1 MRVFPAGSVSHLA
14 GRGPAIIRATKKSG
28 TGTDPAATAF
38 FVAASTAG
46 GPVSTPRK
54 TIYNNL
60 FTSLRSSTWLARL
73 DRLGLPGAES
83 QAQGLVD
90 LITLQTYPVTG
101 TMTFAANLG
110 LTGDAAGG
118 LIDTGFIPS
127 SAGGHFTLNKA
138 MFGVAI
144 TSTRSAGQTWCAL
157 GTSSVD
163 PGESRIYPWYADN
176 NQYFSNNA
184 QFSGGTASPAA
195 VHGIYM
201 SNRPD
206 SGHIVSYRNT
216 TVIKNDAVAAN
227 SLDNISFLVAAT
239 HAGAGASADWS
250 GDTIAGFWIGDG
262 ATGDADQA
270 VLQGILNTYFTAIGA
285 L

>member
-1 MRVFPAGSVSHLA
+1 MFNWGTNSATLPSGGGA
-14 GRGPAIIRATKKSG
+14 AI
-28 TGTDPAATAF
+28 DPAAQA
-38 FVAASTAG
+38 
-46 GPVSTPRK
+46 
-54 TIYNNL
+54 L
-60 FTSLRSSTWLARL
+60 FTASANAGVSYSGGRQTTVNNAFVSLRSSGWLGRL
-73 DRLGLPGAES
+73 DRLCCPAAES
-83 QAQGLVD
+83 QGQGLID
-90 LITLQTYPVTG
+90 WITLQTYPVTA

-110 LTGDAAGG
+110 LTGDTTGG

-127 SAGGHFTLNKA
+127 SAGGQFTLNRA

-144 TSTRSAGQTWCAL
+144 SSTRSVGHAWCAM
-157 GTSSVD
+157 GTSAVD
-163 PGESRIYPWYADN
+163 TGESRIYPWYADN

-195 VHGIYM
+195 VHGVYM

-227 SLDNISFLVAAT
+227 SLDNISFLVGAT
-239 HAGAGASADWS
+239 HAGAGAPADWS

-270 VLQGILNTYFTAIGA
+270 VLEGIINTYLTAIGA